1 MPRQKLSE
9 FRAKNIITSTL
20 GLPYIGW
27 TIDGSADVPEQ
38 LKNIPEDV
46 SYAVKVDEAIKGRF
60 KRGLV
65 VLNVPLSGLEKAVHN
80 LVDEGF
86 RWLIIEPMSAHEP
99 GDERYIS
106 LTSDRSVVTLN
117 YARSGGIDIEANPGD
132 IQHVMLDGQ
141 ANWQHLADE
150 TDLSTDQLQ
159 ALLSVFQDNFF
170 VFVEINPYLSTSVG
184 PVFLDAAVEVDDAG
198 AFFVDSWSPS
208 DFRRHFE
215 RGLSSQEQ
223 AVLELAA
230 NTPASFNLSVLEPNG
245 SIFLLLSG
253 GGASVVVADEI
264 YNRGYGLQLANYG
277 EYSGNPNAEETFLYT
292 QAVLQ
297 LLLLSSASPKVLFI
311 GGAVANFTDIAQTFA
326 GVIRAIEA
334 VGSQLKGQQVKVFVR
349 RGGPNQA
356 VGLQRMEAVLTKY
369 DLLGAVHDPGT
380 PLTEAVREALK
391 RITK

>member
-9 FRAKNIITSTL
+9 FRAKKIITTAL
-20 GLPYIGW
+20 GLPYAGW
-27 TIDGSADVPEQ
+27 SVDCSLDLSEQ
-38 LKNIPEDV
+38 LKSIPEGG
-46 SYAVKVDEAIKGRF
+46 SYSVKVDEAIKGRF

-65 VLNVPLSGLEKAVHN
+65 ALNISSSDLETTAQD
-80 LVDEGF
+80 LVAKGF
-86 RWLIIEPMSAHEP
+86 GWLIIEPMSAHEP
-99 GDERYIS
+99 GDERYVS
-106 LTSDRSVVTLN
+106 LTSERSAVTLD
-117 YARSGGIDIEANPGD
+117 YSRRGGVDIEANPES
-132 IQHVMLDGQ
+132 IQHAALDSQ
-141 ANWQHLADE
+141 TDWQQLANE
-150 TDLSTDQLQ
+150 TALSAEQLQ
-159 ALLSVFQDNFF
+159 ALFSVFQDNFF
-170 VFVEINPYLSTSVG
+170 VFVELNPYLATATG

-208 DFRRHFE
+208 DFRRHSE

-223 AVLELAA
+223 AVLDLAA
-230 NTPASFNLSVLEPNG
+230 NSPASFNLSVLEPNG

-264 YNRGYGLQLANYG
+264 YNRGYGSKLANYG

-297 LLLLSSASPKVLFI
+297 LLLLSSASQKVLFI

-356 VGLQRMEAVLTKY
+356 VGLQRMEAVLTKH
-369 DLLGAVHDPGT
+369 DLLGAVHNPDT
-380 PLTEAVREALK
+380 PLTEAVREALE